1 MRSNKSF
8 ESRTYFSV
16 SFYKLDSITDTK
28 TVLEEIRTAKALKVT
43 LAHNADTI
51 SEYISFFHKMS
62 SQQNYS
68 VLFVRL

>member
-8 ESRTYFSV
+8 ESRTNFSV
-16 SFYKLDSITDTK
+16 SFNKLDSITDTK

-51 SEYISFFHKMS
+51 SEYISFFHEVS
-62 SQQNYS
+62 GQ
-68 VLFVRL
+68 